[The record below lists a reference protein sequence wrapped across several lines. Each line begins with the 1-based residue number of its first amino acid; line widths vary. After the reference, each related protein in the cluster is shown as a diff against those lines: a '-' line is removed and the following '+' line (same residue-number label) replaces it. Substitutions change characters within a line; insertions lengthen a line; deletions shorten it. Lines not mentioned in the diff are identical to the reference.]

1 MCQSI
6 DIDFVVSLYALLTAL
21 LIRRN
26 QKQQKD
32 SDKKQE

>member
-6 DIDFVVSLYALLTAL
+6 DIDFAVSLYALLTAL

-32 SDKKQE
+32 NDREQE